1 MSSGSILGRRDVDEQ
16 VYFARKMP
24 GTFVISFVKFC
35 RPLRTSSLLESARAR
50 SQMSTDIITGVRQAV
65 QDFVAP
71 EIRQLR
77 GDISALDTRIF
88 AFEKVMEA
96 RFSEMN
102 AKYDARF
109 SELNGR
115 FGEANAR
122 FNEMNTSSMKRIP
135 SSTPS

>member
-1 MSSGSILGRRDVDEQ
+1 
-16 VYFARKMP
+16 
-24 GTFVISFVKFC
+24 
-35 RPLRTSSLLESARAR
+35 
-50 SQMSTDIITGVRQAV
+50 MSTDIITGVRQAV